1 MKYELSLLKNKEN
14 TKIEQLEEELA
25 NKQDDFEA
33 LQREYRNREKDLQ
46 DNIASLKNKID
57 TLIQEN
63 DHYLR
68 S

>member
-1 MKYELSLLKNKEN
+1 M
-14 TKIEQLEEELA
+14 EQLEEELA
-25 NKQDDFEA
+25 NKQDDLEA